1 MYVSLFSGKFRCNEP
16 TNHYL
21 YERDR
26 RKNALINS
34 IPKGRLLQSF
44 YVDRGHK
51 NGAEIH
57 YMFSNGVVVIVN
69 AKTKRLITKLIARPT
84 QAYRYYEACGLHI
97 PMELLGTCYYNTKI
111 LRLNRS

>member
-1 MYVSLFSGKFRCNEP
+1 MYISLFSGKFRCYEP

-21 YERDR
+21 YERDE
-26 RKNALINS
+26 RKRTLIDEL
-34 IPKGRLLQSF
+34 PKGSLIQSF

-69 AKTKRLITKLIARPT
+69 AKSKKLITKLIARPM
-84 QAYRYYEACGLHI
+84 QVYRYYKACGLSI

-111 LRLNRS
+111 KSLNY